1 MVAVG
6 SSEKDG
12 VREGNL
18 VMVGPKLIEGSK
30 DTEGTLGREIV
41 GRVGV
46 IGLDVIVTGF
56 DVINEQLPAPY
67 PVPVYPR
74 SIGRTSH

>member
-1 MVAVG
+1 VAVG

-30 DTEGTLGREIV
+30 DTEGTLGREV
-41 GRVGV
+41 V
-46 IGLDVIVTGF
+46 GLDVILGEVTGF
-56 DVINEQLPAPY
+56 DEIKEQLPAPY
-67 PVPVYPR
+67 PVPKYPV
-74 SIGRTSH
+74 SK